1 MPATTVVAVA
11 ATASAGP
18 FPERTAPTTPFT
30 GEFGRVACCRVER
43 LRGFAVLRDEAVV
56 REVPEP
62 LRLRLVVLFRLAV
75 RPPDEDRLVR
85 DCGFLLAIRS
95 PSFRVRR
102 LRTRTRTGC
111 TETPANACC
120 KNAAARRSVPVLTR

>member
-11 ATASAGP
+11 AAASAGP
-18 FPERTAPTTPFT
+18 FPERTAPTTAFT

-43 LRGFAVLRDEAVV
+43 LRGFTVLRDEAVV
-56 REVPEP
+56 RELREP
-62 LRLRLVVLFRLAV
+62 LLLRLVVLFRLAV

-85 DCGFLLAIRS
+85 DCGFLLAIS

-102 LRTRTRTGC
+102 LRTRTRTRC
-111 TETPANACC
+111 RETPAKAYC
-120 KNAAARRSVPVLTR
+120 KNAPPRRGVSVLRR

>member
-30 GEFGRVACCRVER
+30 GEFGRLACCRVER

-85 DCGFLLAIRS
+85 DCGFLLAI
-95 PSFRVRR
+95 SFAF
-102 LRTRTRTGC
+102 LPC
-111 TETPANACC
+111 
-120 KNAAARRSVPVLTR
+120 